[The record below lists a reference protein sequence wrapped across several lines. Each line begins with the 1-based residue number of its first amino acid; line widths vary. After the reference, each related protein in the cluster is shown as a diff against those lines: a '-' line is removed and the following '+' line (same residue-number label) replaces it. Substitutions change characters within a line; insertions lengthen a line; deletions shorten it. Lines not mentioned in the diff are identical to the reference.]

1 MLQWVSVKNVVHLLL
16 LLVARRVP
24 VSKLQQSDT
33 TLWFE
38 EFAPANPTKTI
49 VFLHGLG
56 LGSWMWQKQVA
67 VLRETYHC
75 LLIDLPGNGESYQV
89 EWTSMADAASQVA
102 EIIRQ
107 QGIGGRAHIVG
118 LSLGGY
124 VAMQLLTNQ
133 PEVVESMVVSGINV
147 RAYTAPWFWRTLF
160 TQLVPLMKREAVLLA
175 NARTM
180 GLPDDLFPLM
190 QRDMNRVS
198 KTTYA
203 RVFNETFR
211 QSMPAVLGERQQRVL
226 GVAGDQEDQPIRA
239 GLPDFPTYLPN
250 GKAALVAD
258 AHHVWN
264 GQHPERFTE
273 MVRSWVENTPL
284 PPELQVV

>member
-1 MLQWVSVKNVVHLLL
+1 M
-16 LLVARRVP
+16 
-24 VSKLQQSDT
+24 SKPQQSDT

-38 EFAPANPTKTI
+38 AFAPANPTKTI

-102 EIIRQ
+102 ELIRQ
-107 QGIGGRAHIVG
+107 RGIGGRAHIAG

-124 VAMQLLTNQ
+124 VAMQLLANQ
-133 PEVVESMVVSGINV
+133 PAVVESMVVSGINV
-147 RAYTAPWFWRTLF
+147 RPYTAPWFWRTLF
-160 TQLVPLMKREAVLLA
+160 TQLVPLMKREAVLQA

-190 QRDMNRVS
+190 QRDMHRVA

-211 QSMPAVLGERQQRVL
+211 QSMPAVLRERQQRVL

-239 GLPDFPTYLPN
+239 GLPDFPKYLPN

-284 PPELQVV
+284 PPALQLV